1 MPELEVLVAVFE
13 PPNENEPC
21 LGGSVFDP
29 KEKFEDVELVFGVV
43 NEVVTEVEPD
53 VPKLKTLE
61 FGASFLVVSPKL
73 NPESAF
79 FSVAPPKLKEGASVT
94 VGLAKPPKEG
104 VAEVVVVA
112 TVVDPKAGG
121 KVEDFPK
128 LNVPLVPEAVVVA
141 DTMEEKALDA
151 AEFVVDVVA
160 GVFPNVPNNAGAE
173 SVLAFELSPPKLKE
187 NEGLVP
193 PSTVEVVDGVTL
205 DVADAP
211 KVNVEL
217 LLSEGRVVTVLV
229 VPPVVELKENDVD
242 GTLTE
247 LVVTAPNENPLD
259 PVDFVTSGALLKLI
273 EGVTVATDTV
283 GVVVVTVTFVPKLK
297 FTAGLGGVD
306 NTTGF
311 PIAADG
317 DVMAVFLNPN
327 ASPSKLI
334 GLDTA
339 EAVLSCSGFVVTVV
353 EVGEAI

>member
-1 MPELEVLVAVFE
+1 MVDLE

-21 LGGSVFDP
+21 LGVSVFDP
-29 KEKFEDVELVFGVV
+29 KEKFEVVELVFGVV

-61 FGASFLVVSPKL
+61 FGASFLAASPKL

-79 FSVAPPKLKEGASVT
+79 FSEAPPKLKEGASET

-104 VAEVVVVA
+104 VAEVVLAVA
-112 TVVDPKAGG
+112 TVVDPKAEGR
-121 KVEDFPK
+121 VEDFPK

-141 DTMEEKALDA
+141 DTMEEKALDDA

-160 GVFPNVPNNAGAE
+160 GVFPNVPNNEGTE

-187 NEGLVP
+187 NEGLIP

-205 DVADAP
+205 DVAGAP

-217 LLSEGRVVTVLV
+217 LFIEGRLVAVLV

-283 GVVVVTVTFVPKLK
+283 GVVVATATFVPKLK
-297 FTAGLGGVD
+297 FTEGLGGV
-306 NTTGF
+306 NKTSGF